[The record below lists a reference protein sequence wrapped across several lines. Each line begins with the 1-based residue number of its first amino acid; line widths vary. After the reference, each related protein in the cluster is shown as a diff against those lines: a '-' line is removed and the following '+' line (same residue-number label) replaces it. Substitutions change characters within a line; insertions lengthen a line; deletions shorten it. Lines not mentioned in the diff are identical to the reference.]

1 MGDSNY
7 VLNGVQDG
15 CTHKYLFINDNR
27 LVSDSRQQ
35 RRLTSVN
42 ERENR
47 KRPKYHIQH
56 DSGHENILIVII
68 VYNLTFI

>member
-42 ERENR
+42 ER
-47 KRPKYHIQH
+47 
-56 DSGHENILIVII
+56 
-68 VYNLTFI
+68 